1 MIEKALKTQYF
12 YFSYTYD
19 LTHSLQQLQ
28 NTNPDFLLSSIY
40 ERVKINLFNRLDSDN
55 LFILIY

>member
-1 MIEKALKTQYF
+1 MIENALKTQYF

-28 NTNPDFLLSSIY
+28 NTNPDFILSSIY
-40 ERVKINLFNRLDSDN
+40 ERV
-55 LFILIY
+55 

>member
-1 MIEKALKTQYF
+1 MLESVLRAQHF

-28 NTNPDFLLSSIY
+28 NTNPDFLASSIY
-40 ERVKINLFNRLDSDN
+40 ERVYD
-55 LFILIY
+55 LI